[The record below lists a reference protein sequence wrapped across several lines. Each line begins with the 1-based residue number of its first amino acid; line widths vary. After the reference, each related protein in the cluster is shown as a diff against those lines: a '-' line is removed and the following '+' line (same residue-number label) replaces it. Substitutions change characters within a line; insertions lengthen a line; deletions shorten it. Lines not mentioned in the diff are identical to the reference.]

1 MECLQD
7 RVATPDVIRHVLLQ
21 AVEQSEQ
28 FAYRRKGPAMY
39 RCDTVHVQCRQ
50 VGFGAITLV
59 LGETV
64 GRILL
69 MQLYHQSIASDLGND
84 RRCRNG
90 EAGDIS
96 FDDGTL

>member
-39 RCDTVHVQCRQ
+39 RRDTVHVQCRQ
-50 VGFGAITLV
+50 VGFGAIALV
-59 LGETV
+59 LGEAV

-69 MQLYHQSIASDLGND
+69 VQLYHQSAASDLGND
-84 RRCRNG
+84 RRSRNG
-90 EAGDIS
+90 EAGGIPLGDR
-96 FDDGTL
+96 T